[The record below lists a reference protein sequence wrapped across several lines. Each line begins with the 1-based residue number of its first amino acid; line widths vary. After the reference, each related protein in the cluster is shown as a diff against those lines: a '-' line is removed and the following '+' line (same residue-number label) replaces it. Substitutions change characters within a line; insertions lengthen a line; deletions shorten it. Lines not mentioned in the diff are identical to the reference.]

1 MQSLAP
7 SHETTRPVV
16 YVVDDD
22 ADFVD
27 SLATLLTGQGFEIVA
42 CDSGANFLAMA
53 SDAKPA
59 CALVDL
65 KMPAMDG
72 LQLIAAARRR
82 GLRLPIVMMTG
93 FGDVPRA
100 VAAMKAGAMDFIEK
114 PFGKDAALAVITS
127 VLERSR
133 HDQRDSDRSR
143 RFRERVDRLTQRE
156 RDVFYRM
163 LEGKPNKII
172 ASELNISPRTI
183 EIHRARVFQK
193 LEDDNVASL
202 LRAAIHAN
210 LLSAN
215 DRPA

>member
-1 MQSLAP
+1 MHSPAL
-7 SHETTRPVV
+7 SHGSSWPVV

-22 ADFVD
+22 ADLVD
-27 SLATLLTGQGFEIVA
+27 SLCTLLAGESFDIVTF
-42 CDSGANFLAMA
+42 DSSAKFLAAA
-53 SDAKPA
+53 SDARPA

-65 KMPAMDG
+65 RMPAMDG
-72 LQLIAAARRR
+72 VQLIAAARAR
-82 GLRLPIVMMTG
+82 GLRMPMAVMTG
-93 FGDVPRA
+93 FGDVPHA
-100 VAAMKAGAMDFIEK
+100 VAALKAGAIDFIEK
-114 PFGKDAALAVITS
+114 PFGKGTALAVITAM
-127 VLERSR
+127 LERSR
-133 HDQRDSDRSR
+133 REHRDTGLSS

-156 RDVFYRM
+156 RDVFLRM

-172 ASELNISPRTI
+172 ASEFNISPRTV

-210 LLSAN
+210 LVSAI